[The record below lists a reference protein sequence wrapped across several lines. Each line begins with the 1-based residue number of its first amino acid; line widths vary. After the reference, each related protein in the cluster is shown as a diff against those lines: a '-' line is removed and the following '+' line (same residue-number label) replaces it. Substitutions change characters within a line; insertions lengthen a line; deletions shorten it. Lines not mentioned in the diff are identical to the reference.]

1 MSEEIDALELRRLLL
16 AVGLASVQ
24 GGGERVAPLL
34 EGLDG
39 QSASA
44 LLIGL
49 AGSWVNA
56 LELLLAE
63 QGHAD
68 PKAAVLELLQEEALE
83 VAGE

>member
-1 MSEEIDALELRRLLL
+1 MSAEIDVLEVRRLTL

-24 GGGERVAPLL
+24 GGGEQVAPLL

-68 PKAAVLELLQEEALE
+68 PRAAVLELLRQEALE
-83 VAGE
+83 AAAE

>member
-1 MSEEIDALELRRLLL
+1 MSDEIDALGVRRLTL
-16 AVGLASVQ
+16 AVGLAQAQ
-24 GGGERVAPLL
+24 GGAERVAPLL

-44 LLIGL
+44 LLISL
-49 AGSWVNA
+49 AGSWVRA

-68 PKAAVLELLQEEALE
+68 PRAAVLELLRQEALE
-83 VAGE
+83 TAAE